1 MVRINSMAMRQAIKP
16 GKIRR
21 FLMEALQIYLRA
33 KEGTVMVV
41 VLFLKLMIYA
51 GSVIFCVPILKQD
64 DRQENIGTI
73 RLSMQPSYTVR

>member
-21 FLMEALQIYLRA
+21 FLMEALQIDLRA

-41 VLFLKLMIYA
+41 VLFLKLMI
-51 GSVIFCVPILKQD
+51 
-64 DRQENIGTI
+64 
-73 RLSMQPSYTVR
+73 